1 MPIKSCLL
9 IVAFFL
15 LGAQGM
21 AQRPTL
27 TDEDEVAQ
35 TVIAEIDEV
44 FKSPDFTRKK
54 EKRFKEV
61 SGTVTVDIGV
71 IRNGKVS
78 TFFNAGTDIR
88 DIDFINFMSDYILDH
103 KFRFKL
109 KKNQRYKIRHT
120 LNF

>member
-1 MPIKSCLL
+1 MPTKSCLL
-9 IVAFFL
+9 LVAFL
-15 LGAQGM
+15 MLGIRGL

-27 TDEDEVAQ
+27 TYEDEVAQ

-44 FKSPDFTRKK
+44 FKSDDFVKKK
-54 EKRFKEV
+54 EKRFKDV
-61 SGTVTVDIGV
+61 TGTMTVDIGV

-88 DIDFINFMSDYILDH
+88 NIDFINFMSGYILDH